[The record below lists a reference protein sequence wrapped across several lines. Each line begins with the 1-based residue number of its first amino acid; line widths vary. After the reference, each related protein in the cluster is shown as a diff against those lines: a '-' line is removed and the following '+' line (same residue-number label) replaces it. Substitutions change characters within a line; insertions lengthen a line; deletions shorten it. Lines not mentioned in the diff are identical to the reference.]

1 LCACGTK
8 HKRRENDE
16 AQRRTHNPEQEVD
29 LSHPGK
35 FESRD
40 LISLS
45 IPHLVNLPRRA
56 LDVMVRW
63 IVLVLNFVIPLNYPL
78 WRFVGESAF
87 H

>member
-1 LCACGTK
+1 LCPCGTK

-16 AQRRTHNPEQEVD
+16 AQTRTDNPQQEVD

-35 FESRD
+35 FESRG
-40 LISLS
+40 LFSLS
-45 IPHLVNLPRRA
+45 MPHLVNLPRRA
-56 LDVMVRW
+56 LKVIVRW
-63 IVLVLNFVIPLNYPL
+63 IVLVLTFVITLNYPL